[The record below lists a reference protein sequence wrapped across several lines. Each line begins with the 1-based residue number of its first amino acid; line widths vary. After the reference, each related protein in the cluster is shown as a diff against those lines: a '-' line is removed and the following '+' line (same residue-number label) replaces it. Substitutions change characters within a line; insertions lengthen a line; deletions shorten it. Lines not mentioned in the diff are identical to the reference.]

1 MLWRVS
7 RRHLARHPW
16 QIGLSVLGVAL
27 GVAVALSI
35 DLANG
40 SARRA
45 FALATEAVTG
55 RTTHQIV
62 GGPIGLDETLYRTLR
77 VALGVR
83 DAAPVV
89 AADVAPPPSPGRTF
103 PLFGI
108 DPLVEPAFRPPLTA
122 ASAGGGIRSGRDRVA
137 LLLQQIHPPQG
148 ERAARG

>member
-77 VALGVR
+77 GARG
-83 DAAPVV
+83 AA
-89 AADVAPPPSPGRTF
+89 RR
-103 PLFGI
+103 
-108 DPLVEPAFRPPLTA
+108 RPPRPCGPGPGA
-122 ASAGGGIRSGRDRVA
+122 AGSD
-137 LLLQQIHPPQG
+137 
-148 ERAARG
+148 RAAIGSRFSSSC